1 MRVCAPRARL
11 AALLLGGALALA
23 SAQAPGCRCLPADA
37 CWAAVPWGALNASVG
52 GRLLPAPA
60 DPLLPLASDTAALAT
75 ASDDEFFLTAQ
86 PAGFTRPGLFGAYNL
101 STRAAAFAVAAEGAA
116 DVAAAVAFAA
126 KWNLRLVVK
135 GTGHDWY
142 SRSNADG
149 ALMVWTHRVS
159 SISFDGAFVPAGCDA
174 RAAGP
179 PAPVAAAV
187 IGAGVQFRE
196 LYAAA
201 QAQRPPA
208 LVIGGTCDSVGVGG
222 CFLGGCF
229 GTWSKRFG
237 SAASNLLQA
246 TAVLADGSVVT
257 ANACQHSDLF
267 WALRGGGGGTFAA
280 VAELVVRTHAPPRTV
295 LLGSHS
301 FGAVDRAAF
310 VDLLAQATLVS
321 RRFMA
326 PPWGG
331 GLGFARAAGPGGQQ
345 YSVSLGP
352 KGYEVD
358 EAEGAALLQPLLD
371 FVAANASRFPNAK
384 AVWAVWNASTAAP
397 GAPLPW
403 IEIHP
408 DREIS
413 TMMVASFGRLP
424 TMAQTATP
432 AGLAAVAEAFA
443 AVADQVPAS
452 MQGTVGLDFEK
463 GQAGASAEALEL
475 LAQTS
480 QNPVLEDAIGL
491 LLVAFR
497 FPFLPTLPRTSA
509 VLAALWPRLQQY
521 VVRGA
526 SDALFAGCAAGAA
539 GDEGRAAECLGAL
552 AEQRAPGLQAG
563 ALAAVNSTLRG
574 AFGNDVSGG
583 YTNEADFHDPDWQR
597 SFWGSN
603 YARLRDIKGEYDP
616 HGLFV
621 CHHCVGSEA
630 WDASGN
636 CRL

>member
-1 MRVCAPRARL
+1 MSSRHVRLVRPPLLPARRDNVGHELRRGEGHAVGPARAAEVAVGELQADEVRDALEAGRDELGGRPEARELAVARREARGNGVGASEARRAQRLGQAGGMQL
-11 AALLLGGALALA
+11 AAGEAGRPQLGRREA
-23 SAQAPGCRCLPADA
+23 R
-37 CWAAVPWGALNASVG
+37 AVQRGRVVG
-52 GRLLPAPA
+52 GRPERGAVESG
-60 DPLLPLASDTAALAT
+60 LAQRRGRHA
-75 ASDDEFFLTAQ
+75 
-86 PAGFTRPGLFGAYNL
+86 
-101 STRAAAFAVAAEGAA
+101 
-116 DVAAAVAFAA
+116 
-126 KWNLRLVVK
+126 
-135 GTGHDWY
+135 
-142 SRSNADG
+142 
-149 ALMVWTHRVS
+149 
-159 SISFDGAFVPAGCDA
+159 
-174 RAAGP
+174 
-179 PAPVAAAV
+179 
-187 IGAGVQFRE
+187 RE

-310 VDLLAQATLVS
+310 VDLLAQATLAS

-526 SDALFAGCAAGAA
+526 SDALFADCAAGAA
-539 GDEGRAAECLGAL
+539 GDEARAAQCLGAL
-552 AEQRAPGLQAG
+552 AEQRAPALQAG

-583 YTNEADFHDPDWQR
+583 YTNEAEQVQHSPRKAGAIATQLTQAPPPFPRCSQLPRPRLAAQLLGRRELCASARNQGHLRPRGAICLPPLRRQR
-597 SFWGSN
+597 
-603 YARLRDIKGEYDP
+603 
-616 HGLFV
+616 GL
-621 CHHCVGSEA
+621 G
-630 WDASGN
+630 
-636 CRL
+636 R